1 MDEPYILEM
10 NNISKRF
17 GGVQALDNVSLA
29 VRPGEVRALMGEN
42 GAGKSTLMKILA
54 GAYPKDG
61 GEILI
66 QGERRRID
74 SPKAAIDL
82 GVSVI
87 YQEFML
93 AKHLSVAENIFI
105 DRMAGGNFFIN
116 WSRLKEQARV
126 QLDRLGFGEI
136 DPSTPVG
143 NLSIAYQQVVE
154 ICKCLTRNSRI
165 LVLDEPTAV
174 LTFSEIRKL
183 FGIIDNLRRS
193 GVAIIYISH
202 RLEEIF
208 EIADSITVLKDGKYV
223 DTVRTADTN
232 KHDLVTM
239 MVGREMKQ
247 LFPERHATIGGVVLT
262 VENLNAGPMVKN
274 VSFSVRSGE
283 VLGFSGLVG
292 AGRSETMRA
301 IFGAD
306 RKESGTVTLDGE
318 PANFKSARQAVRGGL
333 GMLPED
339 RKNSGLLLKQSI
351 RVNTTL
357 AAARKVS
364 RRGFINHQ
372 SERKYVEEV
381 LATLRAKYGD
391 MDDNADSLSGGNQQ
405 KIALAKWIMVG
416 SKVLVLDEPSRGVDV
431 GAKMEI
437 YRIINGLAE
446 RGVAII
452 FISSEMTE
460 IMGMCDRV
468 VVMRNGS
475 VAGELA
481 RDDINETNLIKLSM
495 GVE

>member
-1 MDEPYILEM
+1 MR
-10 NNISKRF
+10 NISKRF
-17 GGVQALDNVSLA
+17 GGVQALDTVSLA

-54 GAYPKDG
+54 GAYPKDDG
-61 GEILI
+61 DIFIHGEK
-66 QGERRRID
+66 RRID

-116 WSRLKEQARV
+116 WAKLYEQARE

-165 LVLDEPTAV
+165 LVLDEQPTAV

-208 EIADSITVLKDGKYV
+208 EIADSITVLKDGHYV

-232 KHDLVTM
+232 KNELVTM
-239 MVGREMKQ
+239 MVGREMNQ
-247 LFPERHATIGGVVLT
+247 LFPERHATIGDVVLT
-262 VENLNAGPMVKN
+262 VENLNAGPMVRD
-274 VSFSVRSGE
+274 VAFSVRSGE

-357 AAARKVS
+357 AAAKKVS

-460 IMGMCDRV
+460 IIGMCDRV
-468 VVMRNGS
+468 VVMRSGGI
-475 VAGELA
+475 AGELA
-481 RDDINETNLIKLSM
+481 GDDITETNLIKLSM
-495 GVE
+495 GVA